1 MKFTGRLKEPI
12 VDYLTG
18 RLTLLFEPCEDFR
31 QAYEELKD
39 KKLLSL
45 EIKPYRKKRSLN
57 ANSYFHLLVGK
68 LADKQKTSKPYMKN
82 LMLQRYG
89 QLEIEGEGVVSLIIR
104 DDIDIM
110 EREELHVRPTSKTR
124 TMDDGKLYRIYLLLR
139 GSHTYDTAEMAA
151 LIDGVVQ
158 ECKECGI
165 QTATPDEIAEM
176 KQKWRIDI
184 E

>member
-1 MKFTGRLKEPI
+1 MKFTGKLKEPI
-12 VDYLTG
+12 IDYLTG
-18 RLTLLFEPCEDFR
+18 RLTLLFETREDFR
-31 QAYEELKD
+31 QAYEELKN
-39 KKLLSL
+39 KEILSL
-45 EIKPYRKKRSLN
+45 EIKPYRKRRSLN
-57 ANSYFHLLVGK
+57 ANSYFHVLVGK

-89 QLEIEGEGVVSLIIR
+89 QLAIENDSVVSLIIR
-104 DDIDIM
+104 DDIDMM

-124 TMDDGKLYRIYLLLR
+124 TMDDGKLYRIYLLIR
-139 GSHTYDTAEMAA
+139 GSHTYNTAEMST

-158 ECKECGI
+158 ECKESGI